1 MTNNNETIKNDKEAV
16 TKLKKDRCDSNMIY
30 IDHIID
36 HKDALL
42 LFGVLRK
49 AIEGY

>member
-1 MTNNNETIKNDKEAV
+1 MKAERCVANNLYV
-16 TKLKKDRCDSNMIY
+16 
-30 IDHIID
+30 DHIID
-36 HKDALL
+36 HRDALL

>member
-1 MTNNNETIKNDKEAV
+1 MKAERCTANN
-16 TKLKKDRCDSNMIY
+16 LY

-36 HKDALL
+36 HRDALL